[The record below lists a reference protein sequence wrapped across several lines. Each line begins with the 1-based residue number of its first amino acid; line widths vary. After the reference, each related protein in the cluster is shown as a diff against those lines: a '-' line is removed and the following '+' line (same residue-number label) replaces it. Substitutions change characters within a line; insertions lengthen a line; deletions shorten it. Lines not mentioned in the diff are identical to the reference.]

1 MIKMLI
7 SPSILLG
14 VLTGFVIALGYLTKA
29 SALPVILVFILF
41 FISKELINT
50 YLLIKKKGSREIVIK
65 ETSKRILSLLV
76 VVICFIAVIFP
87 YISESKRTYTKYFY
101 NVNSTFYMW
110 YDSWN
115 EASVGTRA
123 HGDRVGWPDLPP
135 DQIPSFSKYIQE
147 HTIYEMTERF
157 QMGTERVIYVLFN
170 PYSLF
175 NYILL
180 GILMLSV
187 FILLDIKYFILVL
200 KKFLFPILFVFIY
213 FLINLLLISWYIIIP
228 TNGARFIYSLFIPFI
243 FSIFLMIQVLA
254 KNMRTISNPYMDI
267 SSSSVLSFSMNVVFF
282 LLLLEV
288 FWHIPYRMVTDMYGW

>member
-1 MIKMLI
+1 LI
-7 SPSILLG
+7 STYLLAKNK
-14 VLTGFVIALGYLTKA
+14 V
-29 SALPVILVFILF
+29 
-41 FISKELINT
+41 SKEL
-50 YLLIKKKGSREIVIK
+50 VIK
-65 ETSKRILSLLV
+65 ETLKRILSLLV

-110 YDSWN
+110 YDSWH
-115 EASVGTRA
+115 EALVGTWA
-123 HGDRVGWPDLPP
+123 SGDRLGWPDLPT
-135 DQIPSFSKYIQE
+135 DQIPSFSKYIKE
-147 HTIYEMTERF
+147 HTIFEMMERF
-157 QMGTERVIYVLFN
+157 QKGTERVTYVLFN

-187 FILLDIKYFILVL
+187 FILLDIKFFVSVL
-200 KKFLFPILFVFIY
+200 KKFLFPIMFVFIY
-213 FLINLLLISWYIIIP
+213 FLVNLLLISWYMIIP

-243 FSIFLMIQVLA
+243 FSIFLMIQILA

-267 SSSSVLSFSMNVVFF
+267 SSNSVLSFSMNIVFF

-288 FWHIPYRMVTDMYGW
+288 FWHIPYIMVTDMYGW